1 VIVSILMSFST
12 YVSTNHCCMQELR
25 KQLEAQV
32 LTIDTLRNE
41 SRSIVEHHESVSW
54 VFLWILVV
62 ASGGFVMLNV
72 VSNDW

>member
-41 SRSIVEHHESVSW
+41 SRSIVEHHESVS
-54 VFLWILVV
+54 
-62 ASGGFVMLNV
+62 
-72 VSNDW
+72 